1 MLRVVLR
8 DVSDTFAT
16 RADESFQGQIVA
28 RCQRIVLVG
37 LNETTCVLPSRLVE
51 RVLIKNDLE
60 LAEIHRDRV
69 RSDNDSRVVLDIF
82 DLPEPRVRSD
92 ITSRES
98 FIRVGVKDLL
108 EQVAA
113 IVTDELRNGVLGIQD
128 LFVQNIGFR
137 VFKWQITANHGVEN
151 DSTRPNVCGQPMVVL
166 PGDHLGRSIAR
177 TATRSFESLTWSV
190 CI

>member
-28 RCQRIVLVG
+28 RCQRIVLVC

-60 LAEIHRDRV
+60 LAEIYRDRV
-69 RSDNDSRVVLDIF
+69 RSDDDSRVVLDIF

-92 ITSRES
+92 ITSSES
-98 FIRVGVKDLL
+98 FIRIGVQDLL

-151 DSTRPNVCGQPMVVL
+151 DST
-166 PGDHLGRSIAR
+166 
-177 TATRSFESLTWSV
+177 
-190 CI
+190 

>member
-1 MLRVVLR
+1 MLLVVLR

-60 LAEIHRDRV
+60 LAEIHRDWV

-98 FIRVGVKDLL
+98 FIWIGVQDLL
-108 EQVAA
+108 KQVAA

-137 VFKWQITANHGVEN
+137 VFKWQVATNHSVEN
-151 DSTRPNVCGQPMVVL
+151 DST
-166 PGDHLGRSIAR
+166 
-177 TATRSFESLTWSV
+177 
-190 CI
+190 

>member
-60 LAEIHRDRV
+60 LAEIHRDWV
-69 RSDNDSRVVLDIF
+69 RSDDDSRVVLDIF

-92 ITSRES
+92 ITSSES

-108 EQVAA
+108 KQVAA

-151 DSTRPNVCGQPMVVL
+151 DST
-166 PGDHLGRSIAR
+166 
-177 TATRSFESLTWSV
+177 
-190 CI
+190 

>member
-60 LAEIHRDRV
+60 LAEIHRDWV
-69 RSDNDSRVVLDIF
+69 RSDDDSRVVLDIF

-92 ITSRES
+92 ITSSES

-108 EQVAA
+108 KQVAA
-113 IVTDELRNGVLGIQD
+113 VITDELRNGVLGIQD

-151 DSTRPNVCGQPMVVL
+151 DST
-166 PGDHLGRSIAR
+166 
-177 TATRSFESLTWSV
+177 
-190 CI
+190 

>member
-92 ITSRES
+92 ITSSES

-108 EQVAA
+108 KQVAA

-151 DSTRPNVCGQPMVVL
+151 DST
-166 PGDHLGRSIAR
+166 
-177 TATRSFESLTWSV
+177 
-190 CI
+190 